1 MFKISPSDTIWRQL
15 KAQGYRFKVGVDVDW
30 FEDMLVSIQNLYMN
44 CYVTETEYKKIRER
58 FLDDLENY
66 VTKIDP
72 EQTLANQATVMAN
85 ASSGTLKD
93 LSVHWKPADDPEET
107 SKRRRYF

>member
-1 MFKISPSDTIWRQL
+1 MFKISPSDTISRQL
-15 KAQGYRFKVGVDVDW
+15 KAQGYRFKVGVDVSW
-30 FEDMLVSIQNLYMN
+30 FEDMLLSIDNLAIN
-44 CYVTETEYKKIRER
+44 DYVTETEYKKIRER

-72 EQTLANQATVMAN
+72 EQTPATKMAN
-85 ASSGTLKD
+85 DYGTLKD